1 MKRFMLLIL
10 SLILI
15 LSMSGCAKTKETNV
29 TGAWY
34 SDMYTNVLTMDIDE
48 GGIYTMELMDE
59 AMIGTWVLEDNILY
73 LDKGTAGEKTLN
85 YDADAQTL
93 EQNGFSL
100 TRKKVKAFKP
110 GKTINADIEAFSGS
124 WIATKADLSD
134 AALPL
139 NPAGFYMNAVIDDA
153 HVILTET
160 DDKVVKEGEAVFA
173 DGALRLTVPAANE
186 SGNDSV
192 YTITMLKSGMISID
206 DGSTVFYLEK
216 STPET

>member
-10 SLILI
+10 SLILVM
-15 LSMSGCAKTKETNV
+15 SMSACSKTKETNV

-59 AMIGTWVLEDNILY
+59 AMIGTWVLEDDILY
-73 LDKGTAGEKTLN
+73 LDKGTAGEQKLN

-100 TRKKVKAFKP
+100 TREKVKAFKP
-110 GKTINADIEAFSGS
+110 GKTISAEIEDFSGS
-124 WIATKADLSD
+124 WIATKAAPSD

-139 NPAGFYMNAVIDDA
+139 NPAGFYMNAVIDDV
-153 HVILTET
+153 HVVLTET
-160 DDKVVKEGEAVFA
+160 DERVVKEGEAVFA

-186 SGNDSV
+186 SGNNSV